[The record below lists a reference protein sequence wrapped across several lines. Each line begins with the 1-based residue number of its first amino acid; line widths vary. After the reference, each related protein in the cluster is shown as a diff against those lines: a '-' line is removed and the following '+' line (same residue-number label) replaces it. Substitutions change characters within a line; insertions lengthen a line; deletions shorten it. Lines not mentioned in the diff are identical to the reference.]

1 MPRCRI
7 CLLEKS
13 NEDFSITNGYQ
24 RLACKVCRN
33 EQRRLHR
40 SDCVS
45 AVSVDYSVGGGSAL
59 DVDNHRDDEQYRHI
73 EMQLR
78 NLTAEVRTGMS
89 NTDGCLRRI
98 IQMEIELQNLK
109 VRASCD
115 SDPFWNIVLM
125 TVLSTI
131 LFIILRW
138 IETTMFAAPRHRR
151 AESQQSSS
159 SSSFQH
165 WP

>member
-1 MPRCRI
+1 MPQCRI
-7 CLLEKS
+7 CSLDKS
-13 NEDFSITNGYQ
+13 HDDFTITNGYQ
-24 RLACKVCRN
+24 RLVCKACRN

-45 AVSVDYSVGGGSAL
+45 AVSLDYSVGGGSAL

-78 NLTAEVRTGMS
+78 NLTAEVRTGMT

-98 IQMEIELQNLK
+98 IQMEIELQNRK
-109 VRASCD
+109 VRASHD

-125 TVLSTI
+125 VVLSTF

-138 IETTMFAAPRHRR
+138 VETTMLTAPRHKGG
-151 AESQQSSS
+151 ESQQR
-159 SSSFQH
+159 H
-165 WP
+165 LEMV